1 TTLPGTRERYRSEAQ
16 LRVNPQKLRVSEPH
30 PGPTRRPA
38 ASDPSSARV
47 EDQANGGEH
56 VRCFRAVPLTPQPG
70 GVQQDGVEAGGARAV
85 HVDRVQVADIG
96 RLARRDA
103 RLGEGKV
110 EDPRV
115 GLLHAD
121 LGGVEDEVEVRQQ
134 AERPEE
140 RVAGVEEDGA
150 DHGASRNAKS
160 PAVTCVSTDTT
171 RQITW
176 YRPGERGTSVVR
188 RSAGLDGSTAPSAR
202 STRCPASFTTW
213 TLLNAGSSRSVNQS
227 FTSAG
232 AVRTVEPTR
241 GSARSRNACA
251 RAPAAAA
258 KRAAGRRSSAR

>member
-1 TTLPGTRERYRSEAQ
+1 
-16 LRVNPQKLRVSEPH
+16 
-30 PGPTRRPA
+30 
-38 ASDPSSARV
+38 

-121 LGGVEDEVEVRQQ
+121 LG
-134 AERPEE
+134 
-140 RVAGVEEDGA
+140 GVEEDGA

-232 AVRTVEPTR
+232 AVRTVQPTR
-241 GSARSRNACA
+241 GSARSRNECA
-251 RAPAAAA
+251 RAPAPAA
-258 KRAAGRRSSAR
+258 KRAAGRRSSARARSISCRPVGGVS